1 MPMFVRKLKEIEITS
16 TFKHQKVEL
25 RKEGINLDVVKDPLF
40 WLNPAINAYE
50 PFTKKSLELLSSG
63 KAKL

>member
-1 MPMFVRKLKEIEITS
+1 MFVRKLQEIEVTG